1 MSHHIICELAT
12 KEQLII
18 LQITQRVNIT
28 PLIFFALFFRSF
40 ICFLDFSTFV
50 ANPFCEETPKNTLK
64 QEYLKNLINWTA
76 L

>member
-28 PLIFFALFFRSF
+28 PNMVREKQYLLDTSDLLGPVFP
-40 ICFLDFSTFV
+40 FLHLL
-50 ANPFCEETPKNTLK
+50 P
-64 QEYLKNLINWTA
+64 
-76 L
+76 